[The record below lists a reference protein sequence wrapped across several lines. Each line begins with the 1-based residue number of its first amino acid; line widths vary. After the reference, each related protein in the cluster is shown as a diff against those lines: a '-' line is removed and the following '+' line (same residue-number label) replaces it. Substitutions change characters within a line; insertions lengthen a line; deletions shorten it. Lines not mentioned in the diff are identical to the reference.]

1 MDNLS
6 PNQLRITALSASDLV
21 KLLKRLGSRTV
32 SEETVREDVAN
43 GAPVN
48 PDGTFNLINYAAYLA
63 KDTDDAAN

>member
-21 KLLKRLGSRTV
+21 KLLKRSGSRTV
-32 SEETVREDVAN
+32 SEETVKEDVAN

>member
-48 PDGTFNLINYAAYLA
+48 PDGTFNLIKYAAYLA

>member
-6 PNQLRITALSASDLV
+6 SNQLRITALSIFDLV
-21 KLLKRLGSRTV
+21 KLLKRSGSRTV
-32 SEETVREDVAN
+32 SEETVREDVES

-48 PDGTFNLINYAAYLA
+48 PDGTFNLIKYAAYLA

>member
-1 MDNLS
+1 MDNVSS
-6 PNQLRITALSASDLV
+6 PQLRLTALPISDLV
-21 KLLKRLGSRTV
+21 KLLKRSGSRTA
-32 SEETVREDVAN
+32 SEDTVREDVAN

>member
-1 MDNLS
+1 
-6 PNQLRITALSASDLV
+6 V
-21 KLLKRLGSRTV
+21 KLLKRSGSRTV
-32 SEETVREDVAN
+32 SEETVKEDVAN